1 MDRITVHDH
10 MPMLRAYRRQILRAL
25 RAEAVRVRENIRD
38 DVPKRSGELRKKIKV
53 KTGWDSSGPYAR
65 VITSAR
71 RITRDAETREVTS
84 MFRYG
89 LARQQ
94 RDHYMQRGLART
106 PRR

>member
-1 MDRITVHDH
+1 MNRVVVRDT
-10 MPMLRAYRRQILRAL
+10 MPLLRLYRREVLRVL
-25 RAEAVRVRENIRD
+25 RREAVRVRASIRAE
-38 DVPKRSGELRKKIKV
+38 VPEETGELRKRIKV
-53 KTGWDSSGPYAR
+53 KTGWDSAGPWAR
-65 VITSAR
+65 VTTSAR
-71 RITRDAETREVTS
+71 RITRDKETREVTS